1 VYVDPNKTITI
12 NASNNSFLFSPY
24 STIKGLYAQDNS
36 SEIHIVVPNGTYG
49 VYQLY
54 NELNN
59 IFNLTSETNGT
70 LMYSNFDAGG
80 NESTVLQI
88 NINKVF
94 SAEDYELVFF
104 DENETEL
111 QCNLAKN
118 TPGTSGTTTWD
129 VSIGW
134 LMGFRTYPKYQLSPT
149 NPLNSLYVTSNKY
162 TYNSTTNVITL
173 TGDSCVDMRV
183 YKNLYLI
190 IDDFTQNHLND
201 GLITGIRKNP
211 NADPSA
217 YSSRATRTCNPITDR
232 NQSSIFNADQP
243 GMGLTENQL
252 YAANVIAEENMLY
265 QTKRIYSD
273 PPYVKDMFGLIPLKL
288 GTLTHGAIITES
300 GGFLQDSTRTYFGPV
315 NITKM
320 NIKLL
325 NDHGEVLDLNGANW
339 SFSLTCEYLYNFNGI

>member
-1 VYVDPNKTITI
+1 VYVDPDKTITI
-12 NASNNSFLFSPY
+12 DASNNSFLFSPY
-24 STIKGLYAQDNS
+24 SNVRGLYAPDNS
-36 SEIHIVVPNGTYG
+36 SQIEIVVPNGTYG

-70 LMYSNFDAGG
+70 VMYSNFDSGG

-94 SAEDYELVFF
+94 SAEDYEIVFF
-104 DENETEL
+104 DDADVDLE
-111 QCNLAKN
+111 CNMVKN

-129 VSIGW
+129 ISIGW
-134 LMGFRTYPKYQLSPT
+134 LMGFRTYPSYQLSPM
-149 NPLNSLYVTSNKY
+149 NVNNSLYVTANKY
-162 TYNSTTNVITL
+162 TYNSTTKIITL
-173 TGDSCVDMRV
+173 TGDACVDLHI

-201 GLITGIRKNP
+201 GLITGVRKNP
-211 NADPSA
+211 NADPPS
-217 YSSRATRTCNPITDR
+217 YSSRGTRVCNPITDT
-232 NQSSIFNADQP
+232 NQSSIFNANEP
-243 GMGLTENQL
+243 GHALTEKQL
-252 YAANVIAEENMLY
+252 YAANVITEENKIY

-273 PPYVKDMFGLIPLKL
+273 PPYVKDMFGLIPLKI
-288 GTLTHGAIITES
+288 GSLTHGDVFTEY
-300 GGFLQDSTRTYFGPV
+300 GGMLQDNDRKYFGPV

-325 NDHGEVLDLNGANW
+325 NDRGDVLDLNDSNW
-339 SFSLTCEYLYNFNGI
+339 SFSIVFEYLYNFSGI